1 MELIRDLW
9 HGDIPLSKTFWLF
22 GVCVRGLFKL
32 IFLYFG
38 FQPQILST
46 AFGFAFFWLLN
57 IVGIIYGPFIF
68 ISIWR
73 SANKYKG
80 LSRYPAMANFVVIF
94 FGWGGYI
101 RDLIEIG
108 KLLLD

>member
-1 MELIRDLW
+1 MELIKDLW
-9 HGDIPLSKTFWLF
+9 RGDIPLSKAFWLF
-22 GVCVRGLFKL
+22 GVCVSVLFKA
-32 IFLYFG
+32 IFFFLT
-38 FQPQILST
+38 FQTQILST
-46 AFGFAFFWLLN
+46 VIGQSFLWCLIIFG
-57 IVGIIYGPFIF
+57 VIYGPFIF

-80 LSRYPAMANFVVIF
+80 LSRYPAMAKFVVIF

-101 RDLIEIG
+101 RDLIQMG